1 MIKNLFDI
9 KNKNIVISG
18 ANGFL
23 GKNLFETIIDLGGN
37 PISLDLDDKNILKSK
52 FKKKILA
59 RKLTY
64 KVDITNESQ
73 IKSTISQIHK
83 KFKKIDG
90 LVNLAALAMPQ
101 MKNDKGYFESFE
113 NYNSHH
119 WNKSLKINLSG
130 TFLVTQNVI
139 KIMSK
144 NKSGSII
151 NMSSDVAVI
160 SPDHSIY
167 LPDTKINYKGVNF
180 NTPIPYV
187 VSKTAIL
194 GFTRYL
200 ATLYAK
206 KNIRVNS
213 ISPSGVF
220 NKQPIKFVK
229 KLSSKIPLGRMAKPH
244 EINNAII
251 YLLSDASSFTTGSN
265 MIIDGGRTII

>member
-1 MIKNLFDI
+1 MIVNPFNI
-9 KNKNIVISG
+9 KNKNIIISG

-23 GKNLFETIIDLGGN
+23 GKNLFELIMKLGGN
-37 PISLDLDDKNILKSK
+37 PILLDLYDNNILKSK
-52 FKKKILA
+52 FKKKILGKKMFY
-59 RKLTY
+59 R
-64 KVDITNESQ
+64 VDITN
-73 IKSTISQIHK
+73 ISQINKTLGLIQK

-101 MKNDKGYFESFE
+101 MKNDKGYFEKFE
-113 NYNSHH
+113 NYDNNL

-130 TFLVTQNVI
+130 TFLLTQRVI
-139 KIMSK
+139 KIMLK
-144 NKSGSII
+144 NKSGSIV

-167 LPDTKINYKGVNF
+167 LPDPKMNYKGVNF
-180 NTPIPYV
+180 NTPISYV

-200 ATLYAK
+200 ATFYAK

-220 NKQPIKFVK
+220 NKQPFKFVK

-265 MIIDGGRTII
+265 MVIDGGRTII